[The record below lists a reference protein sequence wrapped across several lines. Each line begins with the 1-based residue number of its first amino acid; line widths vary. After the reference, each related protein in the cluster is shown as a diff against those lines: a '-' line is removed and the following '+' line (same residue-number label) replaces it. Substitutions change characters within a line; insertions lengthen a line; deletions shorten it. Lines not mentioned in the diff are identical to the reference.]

1 MYRRRRPLAL
11 LTLSCCLVV
20 VGCSSD
26 TSGGSPAGASASMAS
41 GAAPTKPVAPAP
53 ENSSGV
59 AKADS
64 QPSVAGGDID
74 CAALKDD
81 MANMAINWQVV
92 IGVSRTPTSEWSQIP
107 IGSLGKFGSQLD
119 AVASALSSDAD
130 AASALAFMS
139 GANDIVQ
146 RGLAGDTAA
155 QADLATYMGGDV
167 SASVSKQIPIALAFD
182 QTGCH

>member
-1 MYRRRRPLAL
+1 
-11 LTLSCCLVV
+11 
-20 VGCSSD
+20 
-26 TSGGSPAGASASMAS
+26 
-41 GAAPTKPVAPAP
+41 
-53 ENSSGV
+53 
-59 AKADS
+59 
-64 QPSVAGGDID
+64 
-74 CAALKDD
+74 

-182 QTGCH
+182 KTGCH